1 MKYTLSFLENKENKP
16 CTMECNENNFLD
28 ITSQLLESNDI
39 TKIEYIVHK
48 RDAALIN
55 ECLEII
61 KPATNK
67 MLVLIEAE
75 VEPNGTAAD
84 TTVAPQKDPNLYDT
98 VIFSNLN
105 SLTALTFK
113 NISTL
118 KKFIKGRTAFV
129 DCSID
134 KNYSICNAEDF
145 DFILKIDDCVDYIN
159 ATENNLRE
167 LNNKITANTN
177 IYYANNYQVFTNFL
191 ANSNQKFCEFVDSQP
206 SEMKKAID
214 IIRQI
219 YDDWKKGLYIK
230 DLASEGAKTKQ
241 EIKSFN
247 LDNKT
252 VIYANILKRRLHD
265 EPRRSGLTYNDEI
278 KKAADSAKE
287 LLGIVGVSQDYNA
300 VQEFNKDNI
309 IGMAM
314 QDIKTLSTKI
324 TKDVN
329 QMNKDIT
336 AFLDKAEKNFGS
348 YLLIHPKSEEFQR
361 LVFGITSK

>member
-39 TKIEYIVHK
+39 TEIEYIVNK
-48 RDAALIN
+48 KDAPLIN

-75 VEPNGTAAD
+75 QNS
-84 TTVAPQKDPNLYDT
+84 TVVSPQKDPNLYDT

-105 SLTALTFK
+105 SLTSLTFK

-118 KKFIKGRTAFV
+118 KKFIKGKTAFV
-129 DCSID
+129 DCAID
-134 KNYSICNAEDF
+134 KNYSVCNGEDF
-145 DFILKIDDCVDYIN
+145 DFILKIDDYVDYIN
-159 ATENNLRE
+159 GTENNLSE

-191 ANSNQKFCEFVDSQP
+191 TNSNQKFCEFVDSQP

-230 DLASEGAKTKQ
+230 DLASEGVKTKK
-241 EIKSFN
+241 EIKPFN

-252 VIYANILKRRLHD
+252 VIYANILKRRLYD
-265 EPRRSGLTYNDEI
+265 EPRRSGLTYNDEV

-287 LLGIVGVSQDYNA
+287 LLDIVGVSQDYNA

-314 QDIKTLSTKI
+314 QDIKKLSTKI

-361 LVFGITSK
+361 LVFGVTSK